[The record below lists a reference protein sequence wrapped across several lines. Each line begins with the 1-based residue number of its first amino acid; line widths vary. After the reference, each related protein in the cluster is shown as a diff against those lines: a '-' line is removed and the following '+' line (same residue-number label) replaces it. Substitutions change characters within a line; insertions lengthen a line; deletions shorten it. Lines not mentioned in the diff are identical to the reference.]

1 MPEAKL
7 WHNKTETKKA
17 KVTKIVEFI
26 KTYQNLS
33 IILPPPISAGE
44 KIGLQKT
51 LFGRNGWF
59 SSA

>member
-7 WHNKTETKKA
+7 WHNKTETKNA

-44 KIGLQKT
+44 MVHVYKKKSGNILE
-51 LFGRNGWF
+51 R
-59 SSA
+59 